1 MNISHNG
8 LGELV
13 TTFET
18 SGSDFLPAGEII
30 KLIDGCATSTGE
42 GEGFIGVSVDGS
54 RNNKIAVQVGGYV
67 KVKYTGTADYG
78 WQYVVSASASSVEF
92 CDSSTEEAVPI
103 KVLYIDSA
111 NSIAGIIII

>member
-18 SGSDFLPAGEII
+18 SGNESIPAGKVI
-30 KLIDGCATSTGE
+30 KIMDGCATTTGE
-42 GEGFIGVSVDGS
+42 GEGFVGVSVDDS
-54 RNNKIAVQVGGYV
+54 RNKKIAVQVGGYV

-78 WQYVVSASASSVEF
+78 LQYVISASASSVEF
-92 CDSSTEEAVPI
+92 CDSSTEGAVPVT
-103 KVLYIDSA
+103 VLYIDSA
-111 NSIAGIIII
+111 NEIAGFII